1 MTAWFLLLSHSHSY
15 SDRISDRHA
24 QPSLTSSPCIMVAT
38 GNRKL
43 LMVPC
48 SLWFLVLIRLGS
60 VAPFQ
65 VGRPGGATSSLSI
78 FRRSPRRATTT
89 ELNEAT
95 ATLAALDALFQA
107 SPYTAAAI
115 TCGVKAS
122 GADLVAQKRQ
132 YRKRDQTTIDD
143 GEPKKTDVK
152 RNFAF
157 MLYGAIY
164 QGMTQEFIYNHLYPV
179 YFGTGTSVGVVLTK
193 VCFDLLIQT
202 TLLTLPIAYLTKAL
216 LYNYSAKEALRRY
229 RDDIMNHGLL
239 KKYFLLWGP
248 VQCFTF
254 SIVPEHYRVT
264 FVACVSFFWIIILS
278 SITSKLPTA
287 DECELA
293 DGLTC
298 NEK

>member
-1 MTAWFLLLSHSHSY
+1 MA
-15 SDRISDRHA
+15 
-24 QPSLTSSPCIMVAT
+24 AT

-43 LMVPC
+43 FMVPC
-48 SLWFLVLIRLGS
+48 SLWFLVLIRLAS
-60 VAPFQ
+60 VAPFV
-65 VGRPGGATSSLSI
+65 VGRPGEATSSLSI
-78 FRRSPRRATTT
+78 RPSPRRTFTT
-89 ELNEAT
+89 ELKEA
-95 ATLAALDALFQA
+95 AGALAALDALFQA

-132 YRKRDQTTIDD
+132 YRKRDETTIDD
-143 GEPKKTDVK
+143 GEPRKTDVK

-164 QGMTQEFIYNHLYPV
+164 QGMAQEFIYNHLYPV

-229 RDDIMNHGLL
+229 RDDILNHGLL

-248 VQCFTF
+248 VQCVTF
-254 SIVPEHYRVT
+254 SIIPEHYRVT

-278 SITSKLPTA
+278 SITSKLPTP
-287 DECELA
+287 ECELA

-298 NEK
+298 NIDG